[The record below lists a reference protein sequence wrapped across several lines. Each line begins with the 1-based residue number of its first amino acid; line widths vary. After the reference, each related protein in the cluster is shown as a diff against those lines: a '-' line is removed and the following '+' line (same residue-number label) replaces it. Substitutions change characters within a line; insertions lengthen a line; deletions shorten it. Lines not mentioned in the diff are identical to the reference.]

1 MGSVVSGRALNDTYI
16 RPLSQSPVAVLRSR
30 IVNLTRISRMN
41 RVSPYLMGVKCRK
54 WGSNAKMGV
63 VHWSTKTGH
72 EKLKFRNWK
81 FEHCTCFTAT
91 RVTCATCVTC
101 VTCGMFARSD
111 PGDARWNE

>member
-16 RPLSQSPVAVLRSR
+16 RPLSQSPVAVLRFR

-63 VHWSTKTGH
+63 LRVMRVMGVALVNK
-72 EKLKFRNWK
+72 NW
-81 FEHCTCFTAT
+81 T
-91 RVTCATCVTC
+91 REIEI
-101 VTCGMFARSD
+101 
-111 PGDARWNE
+111 PELEI

>member
-63 VHWSTKTGH
+63 LRVMRVMGVALVNK
-72 EKLKFRNWK
+72 NW
-81 FEHCTCFTAT
+81 T
-91 RVTCATCVTC
+91 REIEI
-101 VTCGMFARSD
+101 
-111 PGDARWNE
+111 PELEI